1 MHYVATNYTILSK
14 MEAIQKEID
23 GLKATVATLVERVE
37 NLTTDTKSNTAAI
50 ASVEEVLEG
59 VLSEKSAPVVASN
72 QPTGVKGLTFTFG
85 KEKYRLRFPTIHV
98 SGKDVTED
106 ELLLDE
112 TLQKTL
118 FKENPTVF
126 VKQ

>member
-1 MHYVATNYTILSK
+1 
-14 MEAIQKEID
+14 MEAIQKELD
-23 GLKATVATLVERVE
+23 GLKATVATLVKQVE
-37 NLTTDTKSNTAAI
+37 TLTADTNTNAAAI
-50 ASVEEVLEG
+50 ESIEKVVEG
-59 VLSEKSAPVVASN
+59 VLSEKSAPVAASN

-85 KEKYRLRFPTIHV
+85 KDKYRLRFPTIHV
-98 SGKDVTED
+98 GGKEVTED

-112 TLQKTL
+112 SLQKTL